1 MGDPAPHNASAATP
15 LAGPSRRPSSEFIA
29 ITLGSIGVVYG
40 DIGTSPLYAFRE
52 AAIAAAEHGPLTR
65 ATVLGVLSL
74 ILWALIVVVTL
85 KYVLILLRADNYGEG
100 GTLSLTAL
108 ATRALGRRT
117 ITVFSLGV
125 IGASM
130 FLGDS
135 VITPAISVLSA
146 VEGLKLALPASEHV
160 VLPLTVAILLALFAV
175 QRRGTARVAAFFGPV
190 MVIWFIAIAGAGLL
204 HVRDDPS
211 VLAAINPIYAVEFV
225 IAHGHIGLVTL
236 GLVFLA
242 VTGGEALYADLGHF
256 GRRPIQTAWLAL
268 VFPSLVINYFGQGAH
283 VLADP
288 SAIEN
293 PFYRLVPEPLILPM
307 VVLATAATVIASQA
321 VITGAYSLVRQAIQ
335 LGFLPRLA
343 ILHTSEAYSGQIYIP
358 RVNAAL
364 LVGVL
369 LLVGLFRT
377 SSALASAYGIAVATT
392 MVADGL
398 LGFIVIWKSWRWPL
412 WRAVLLVIPFVIV
425 DATFLSANMLKIL
438 EGAWVPLLF
447 GISMVLLII
456 TWRRGTE
463 LLASKTRRTEVPLDV
478 LLRSLEK
485 KPPPIVPGTAVFLT
499 STPELVPT
507 ALLHNLKH
515 NKILHEQ
522 NVILT
527 ILTADKPRVEDD
539 KRVTIAA
546 ISPRFLHVTLKFGYM
561 ETPNVP
567 KALAIARKHG
577 LHFDIMSTSFFLSRR
592 ALKPA
597 AHSGMPRWQDRL
609 FIGLARSA
617 NDASDFFQI
626 PTGLVVEVGTQ
637 VTI

>member
-1 MGDPAPHNASAATP
+1 
-15 LAGPSRRPSSEFIA
+15 
-29 ITLGSIGVVYG
+29 
-40 DIGTSPLYAFRE
+40 
-52 AAIAAAEHGPLTR
+52 
-65 ATVLGVLSL
+65 
-74 ILWALIVVVTL
+74 
-85 KYVLILLRADNYGEG
+85 
-100 GTLSLTAL
+100 
-108 ATRALGRRT
+108 
-117 ITVFSLGV
+117 
-125 IGASM
+125 
-130 FLGDS
+130 
-135 VITPAISVLSA
+135 
-146 VEGLKLALPASEHV
+146 
-160 VLPLTVAILLALFAV
+160 
-175 QRRGTARVAAFFGPV
+175 
-190 MVIWFIAIAGAGLL
+190 
-204 HVRDDPS
+204 
-211 VLAAINPIYAVEFV
+211 
-225 IAHGHIGLVTL
+225 
-236 GLVFLA
+236 
-242 VTGGEALYADLGHF
+242 
-256 GRRPIQTAWLAL
+256 L

-485 KPPPIVPGTAVFLT
+485 KPPPIVPGTVSDQHTGIGAHRL
-499 STPELVPT
+499 
-507 ALLHNLKH
+507 
-515 NKILHEQ
+515 
-522 NVILT
+522 
-527 ILTADKPRVEDD
+527 
-539 KRVTIAA
+539 AA
-546 ISPRFLHVTLKFGYM
+546 
-561 ETPNVP
+561 
-567 KALAIARKHG
+567 
-577 LHFDIMSTSFFLSRR
+577 
-592 ALKPA
+592 
-597 AHSGMPRWQDRL
+597 
-609 FIGLARSA
+609 
-617 NDASDFFQI
+617 
-626 PTGLVVEVGTQ
+626 
-637 VTI
+637 

>member
-1 MGDPAPHNASAATP
+1 MDPTAADSSLKAPTASEPVAYSGFVA
-15 LAGPSRRPSSEFIA
+15 L
-29 ITLGSIGVVYG
+29 TLGSIGVVYG

-52 AAIAAAEHGPLTR
+52 AVTAAAEGGHVTPGL
-65 ATVLGVLSL
+65 VLGVLSL

-85 KYVLILLRADNYGEG
+85 KYVLLLLRADNNGEG

-117 ITVFSLGV
+117 MAVFGLGV
-125 IGASM
+125 VGASM

-146 VEGLKLALPASEHV
+146 VEGLKLVAPASEHI
-160 VLPLTVAILLALFAV
+160 VLPLTITILLALFAV
-175 QRRGTARVAAFFGPV
+175 QRHGTAGVAAFFGPIMTV
-190 MVIWFIAIAGAGLL
+190 WFVAIAFAGLL
-204 HVRDDPS
+204 HIRDDPW
-211 VLAAINPIYAVEFV
+211 VLAAVNPAYAIEFV
-225 IAHGHIGLVTL
+225 LAHGHIGLVTL

-256 GRRPIQTAWLAL
+256 GRKPIQTAWLLL
-268 VFPSLVINYFGQGAH
+268 VLPSLLINYFGQGAR

-293 PFYRLVPEPLILPM
+293 PFYRLVPEVLILPM

-335 LGFLPRLA
+335 LGLLPRLA

-398 LGFIVIWKSWRWPL
+398 LGFIVIWRFWRLAW
-412 WRAVLLVIPFVIV
+412 WQAGLLVIPFVIV
-425 DATFLSANMLKIL
+425 DATFLAANMLKIH

-447 GISMVLLII
+447 GIGMALLII
-456 TWRRGTE
+456 TWRRGTD
-463 LLASKTRRTEVPLDV
+463 LLADKTRRTEVPLEV
-478 LLRSLEK
+478 LIRSLDK
-485 KPPPIVPGTAVFLT
+485 HPPPTVPGTAVFLT
-499 STPELVPT
+499 STADLAPT

-515 NKILHEQ
+515 NKILHEH

-527 ILTADKPRVEDD
+527 VVTANTPRVNDEE
-539 KRVTIAA
+539 RVTITP
-546 ISPRFLHVTLKFGYM
+546 ISPRFSRVALKFGYM

-567 KALAIARKHG
+567 RALAIARKKG
-577 LHFDIMSTSFFLSRR
+577 WQFDIMSTSFFLSRR

-617 NDASDFFQI
+617 NDASDFFHI
-626 PTGLVVEVGTQ
+626 PTGRVVEVGTQ
-637 VTI
+637 VTV